1 MIASDTPN
9 SREPSMS
16 PFTLMML
23 TKRRSILLLLA
34 FLLVQPCILHLSH
47 SSNNFTDQSALI
59 AFKSEISFHPNDTIF
74 SAGNWST
81 TTNFCEWFGVS
92 CSRRRQ
98 RVTALNLSYVDLH
111 GTISPHIG
119 NLSFLVSLDLQNNS
133 FSGFLPHE
141 IGNLHRLRE
150 LRLSNNLLEG
160 SIPPTLHNCQ
170 KLEVLFLYGNNL
182 NGSIPEDLGM
192 LPRVRE
198 MNLSQN
204 KLMGTIPSSLGNM
217 SSLEFL
223 TLEYNS
229 LTGAFPLVIFN
240 LSSLKSIGIGGNNLS
255 GTLPVD
261 LCSHCPNLQ
270 GLYITDNRFSGKL
283 PSQFNNCRELL
294 DLSLSYNMFDG
305 SISKGFGSLKKLES
319 LYLGGNNL
327 IGNIP
332 PIISNLSMLQG
343 FGAEKNN
350 IKGSVPS
357 DLWRLHNLNGLNIHS
372 NNLTGTIP
380 QTIFNITSLQILEL
394 SVNSLSGNL
403 SFDTRIPCPNLGF
416 LYLGGNYI
424 SGRIPSYLSN
434 CSNLV
439 EVDLSENLLSGPIP
453 RSLGNLKYLK
463 ILSLDDNQLTEESG
477 HQEHNFLTSL
487 TSCTSLEELDISH
500 NPLNITIPETIG
512 NFLASLKVIVASQS
526 QIKGQIPMGIG
537 SLKNLTRLDLSYNNL
552 SGNLPSTLGGLEE
565 LQRLHLRDNN
575 IGGNIPEELCQLIK
589 LGELF
594 LSNNKISGSI
604 PNCIG
609 NLNLLQRLNLSYNKL
624 TSSIPLNVWN
634 LENMLFLD
642 LSSNSLYGSL
652 SPNMK
657 TLRAI
662 EYLNL
667 SHNQITGKVPS
678 IIGAFESLS
687 NLDLSKN
694 SFQGDIPD
702 SFGQLK
708 GMDLLDLSNNNLSG
722 AIPKSLEALRFL
734 KYLNLSF
741 NKLSGEIPSGG
752 PFANFKE
759 KSFLGN
765 EALCGNSIF
774 GVPACTSPN
783 SKGARMKQLLL
794 KYIIPSIAS
803 IIIFAMLVIML
814 RRHPQYNMLPSSL
827 FTLPTVDWR
836 MISYQELCRGTN
848 NFCESNLL
856 GIGGFGT
863 VYKGILSDGTTV
875 AVKVLN
881 LHLEDAF
888 KSFDAEC
895 KVLRALRH
903 RNLVKVI
910 SVCSSPQFKALVLQY
925 MSNYSLEKWIY
936 SHNYCLNLVQRVG
949 IMVDIASALDYLHNG
964 QLESVVHCDLK
975 PSNILLDEDMVAHVG
990 DFGIAKILAENKDAT
1005 QTRTIGTI
1013 GYIAPEYGSEG
1024 RVSTKCDIYSYGII
1038 LLEMITRK
1046 KPTDEMFVGDLG
1058 MRQWIAS
1065 LPDRMEV
1072 VDDGLL
1078 SIEAG
1083 RDVTVM
1089 QTILLSILELG
1100 LRCSEELPDERPEIK
1115 DVVAKVNKIKLALL
1129 GNRNRGV

>member
-1 MIASDTPN
+1 MFL
-9 SREPSMS
+9 
-16 PFTLMML
+16 FTLMML
-23 TKRRSILLLLA
+23 IKRRSILLLLA

-59 AFKSEISFHPNDTIF
+59 AFKSEISFHSNDTVF

-81 TTNFCEWFGVS
+81 TTNFCDWFGVS

-98 RVTALNLSYVDLH
+98 RVTALNLSHVGLQ

-119 NLSFLVSLDLQNNS
+119 NLSFLVSLDLGYNS

-150 LRLSNNLLEG
+150 LWLPNNLLEG

-170 KLEVLFLYGNNL
+170 KLEVLYLYGNNL
-182 NGSIPEDLGM
+182 NGSMPKDLGM
-192 LPRVRE
+192 LPRLRHIRLGR
-198 MNLSQN
+198 NR
-204 KLMGTIPSSLGNM
+204 LMGTIPSSLGNL
-217 SSLEFL
+217 SSLEV
-223 TLEYNS
+223 LELSQNS

-240 LSSLKSIGIGGNNLS
+240 LSSLEAISIIRNNLS
-255 GTLPVD
+255 GTLPMD

-270 GLYITDNRFSGKL
+270 GLFISFNIFSGKL
-283 PSQFNNCRELL
+283 PSQFNNCRELIG
-294 DLSLSYNMFDG
+294 LSLSYNKFDG
-305 SISKGFGSLKKLES
+305 SISKGFGSLKKLEY

-327 IGNIP
+327 TGNFP
-332 PIISNLSMLQG
+332 PIISNLSTLQE
-343 FGAEKNN
+343 FASENN
-350 IKGSVPS
+350 SIKGSIPS
-357 DLWRLHNLNGLNIHS
+357 DLWRLQNLIIFHVEEND
-372 NNLTGTIP
+372 LTGTIP
-380 QTIFNITSLQILEL
+380 QNIFNITSLQVLDL
-394 SVNSLSGNL
+394 MGNSLSGNL
-403 SFDTRIPCPNLGF
+403 SLDSKISCPNLER
-416 LYLGGNYI
+416 LLLDVNKI

-439 EVDLSENLLSGPIP
+439 LVDLSVNLLSGPIP

-463 ILSLDDNQLTEESG
+463 NLDLSENQLSGEPG
-477 HQEHNFLTSL
+477 HQKHSFLTSL
-487 TSCTSLEELDISH
+487 TSCTSLELLYIH
-500 NPLNITIPETIG
+500 LNPLNITLPETIG
-512 NFLASLKVIVASQS
+512 NFSDSLKAIGLHQS
-526 QIKGQIPMGIG
+526 QIKGQIPIGIG
-537 SLKNLTRLDLSYNNL
+537 SLRNLTWLDLSSNNV

-565 LQRLHLRDNN
+565 LQRLYLADNN
-575 IGGNIPEELCQLIK
+575 IGGNIPEELCQLIR

-609 NLNLLQRLNLSYNKL
+609 NLGLLQKLNLSYNKL
-624 TSSIPLNVWN
+624 ISSIPLNVWN
-634 LENMLFLD
+634 LENLLFLD
-642 LSSNSLYGSL
+642 LSSNSLSGSL
-652 SPNMK
+652 SPNIRK
-657 TLRAI
+657 LDVI
-662 EYLNL
+662 EYVNL
-667 SHNQITGKVPS
+667 SHNQITGSVPS
-678 IIGAFESLS
+678 IIGAFESLR

-694 SFQGDIPD
+694 SFQGDIPH

-708 GMDLLDLSNNNLSG
+708 GMDQLDLSNNNLSG

-752 PFANFKE
+752 PFANFKAE
-759 KSFLGN
+759 SFLGN

-774 GVPACTSPN
+774 GVPPCTSPS
-783 SKGARMKQLLL
+783 SKGARVKQLLL
-794 KYIIPSIAS
+794 KYIVPSIAS
-803 IIIFAMLVIML
+803 IIIFATLVIML
-814 RRHPQYNMLPSSL
+814 RRHPQYNMQIPSSL
-827 FTLPTVDWR
+827 FTLPTVDQR
-836 MISYQELCRGTN
+836 MISYHELCRGTN

-856 GIGGFGT
+856 GIGGFGA
-863 VYKGILSDGTTV
+863 VYKGILSDGTIV

-881 LHLEDAF
+881 LHLEGTF

-895 KVLRALRH
+895 TVLRAFRH

-910 SVCSSPQFKALVLQY
+910 SVCSNPEFKALVLQY
-925 MSNYSLEKWIY
+925 MSNYSLEKWLY

-949 IMVDIASALDYLHNG
+949 IMVDVASALDYLHNG
-964 QLESVVHCDLK
+964 QLECVVHCDLK

-1005 QTRTIGTI
+1005 QTKTIGTI

-1024 RVSTKCDIYSYGII
+1024 RVSTKGDIYSYGII

-1046 KPTDEMFVGDLG
+1046 KPTDEMFVGELG

-1065 LPDRMEV
+1065 LLDKMEV

-1078 SIEAG
+1078 RIEDR

-1089 QTILLSILELG
+1089 QTILSSILELG
-1100 LRCSEELPDERPEIK
+1100 LRCSEELPDERLDIK

-1129 GNRNRGV
+1129 GNRNNGV